1 MIKVSD
7 HAVVRYLERRLGVDI
22 EAVRQAI
29 AGSLDSRLVEFSGGA
44 ACKISADGMSYWIR
58 RNTVTTCVVRKA
70 WTEKR
75 NHRGRIARSGRRD
88 KRGLSEEV

>member
-7 HAVVRYLERRLGVDI
+7 HAVVRYLERCLGVDI

-44 ACKISADGMSYWIR
+44 ACKISVDGMSYCLR
-58 RNTVTTCVVRKA
+58 QNTVTTCVARKA

-75 NHRGRIARSGRRD
+75 NHPGSAARADRRD
-88 KRGLSEEV
+88 KRGSV

>member
-7 HAVVRYLERRLGVDI
+7 HAVVRYLERCLGVDV

-29 AGSLDSRLVEFSGGA
+29 AGSLDSRPVEFSGGA
-44 ACKISADGMSYWIR
+44 ACKISVDGMSYCLR
-58 RNTVTTCVVRKA
+58 QNTVTTCVARKA

-75 NHRGRIARSGRRD
+75 NHRGGIAHAARRE
-88 KRGLSEEV
+88 R